1 MWSYLLFIFLIF
13 IINHKINIYILI
25 LACSV
30 RICISIS
37 LLQMY
42 QRFFLANTIIKHE
55 IIFQV
60 QSSEDKKYFF
70 CFLWYTLF
78 YFFPDMLC
86 ICFLLIR
93 IFPSDVLI
101 PWNSFLVSRKYLL
114 PPSVSYICQESLK
127 CQRSSAMHSFI
138 LLSHSFLI
146 NYARVL
152 WPY

>member
-70 CFLWYTLF
+70 CGKAVAK
-78 YFFPDMLC
+78 
-86 ICFLLIR
+86 I
-93 IFPSDVLI
+93 
-101 PWNSFLVSRKYLL
+101 
-114 PPSVSYICQESLK
+114 
-127 CQRSSAMHSFI
+127 
-138 LLSHSFLI
+138 
-146 NYARVL
+146 
-152 WPY
+152 